1 MEMNIGGDIMLWFL
15 ILVPFLLIIVLAV
28 LVDRKNKRKGRQTQ
42 IKHSDI
48 KYLCM
53 QTPPNSR
60 DQQGR

>member
-1 MEMNIGGDIMLWFL
+1 MLWFL
-15 ILVPFLLIIVLAV
+15 ILVPLLLIIVLAV